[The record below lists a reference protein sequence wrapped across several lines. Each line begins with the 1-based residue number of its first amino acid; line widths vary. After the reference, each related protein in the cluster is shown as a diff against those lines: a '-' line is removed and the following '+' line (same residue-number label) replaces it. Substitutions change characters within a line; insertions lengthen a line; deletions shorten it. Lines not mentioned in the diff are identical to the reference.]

1 MKSGQERPRVPSTPG
16 GEGAARHLAPPD
28 TGDAAPGAPADTV
41 ESQSI
46 LQGRKSVQIEHN
58 GATYQLRTTRLG
70 KLILTK

>member
-1 MKSGQERPRVPSTPG
+1 MKSGHECPHVPSTHG
-16 GEGAARHLAPPD
+16 DEGAARQPSPPD
-28 TGDAAPGAPADTV
+28 AGEAASGMLADTV